1 MPDQH
6 PDPDQPSPTQEQ
18 ADIDEIS
25 EKYDAIISERG
36 SEKYKDEGSD
46 FTNTNTTK
54 QLQKKF

>member
-6 PDPDQPSPTQEQ
+6 PDPDQPTPTQEQ
-18 ADIDEIS
+18 ADMDERS
-25 EKYDAIISERG
+25 EKYDAMISERG

-46 FTNTNTTK
+46 FTNTNTTQ